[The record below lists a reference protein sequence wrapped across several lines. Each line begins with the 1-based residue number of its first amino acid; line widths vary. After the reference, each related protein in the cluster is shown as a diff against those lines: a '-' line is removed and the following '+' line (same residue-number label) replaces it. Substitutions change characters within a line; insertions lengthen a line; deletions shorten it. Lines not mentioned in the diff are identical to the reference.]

1 MKKFHKKLSS
11 LLLGAALAF
20 TTIVTP
26 ALAADSSVTYEGRA
40 EKFVYA
46 PGSEQ
51 SDTDLFDNFKNVMP
65 GDSLEQIIYVA
76 NNNKKCDYVKIHL
89 RAEAHG
95 EENPLIDAV
104 ANKEDVASMSDFLN
118 QLGMKVY
125 LKDEVIYE
133 SSPDEVAGFKEG
145 VLIGALRYGAVAELK
160 VVLEVPLELDNKYAN
175 RIGEVDWIFT
185 VSEHNDSKG
194 GGGGSKPKP
203 KPTPEPEVNHDIIV
217 IEPEEI
223 PLGDIPF
230 DVLGALDIPKTGDET
245 MIWPY
250 LLLFVAGVLGLG
262 VTVLKKSKRG

>member
-11 LLLGAALAF
+11 LLLGAALAL
-20 TTIVTP
+20 TTVVTP
-26 ALAADSSVTYEGRA
+26 ALAADASVTYEGQA

-89 RAEAHG
+89 RAEAHDD
-95 EENPLIDAV
+95 ENKLIDAV
-104 ANKEDVASMSDFLN
+104 ANKEDVASMSDFLS

-133 SSPDEVAGFKEG
+133 ASPDEVAGFEEG

-160 VVLEVPLELDNKYAN
+160 VVLEVPVELDNKYAN
-175 RIGEVDWIFT
+175 RVGEVDWIFT
-185 VSEHNDSKG
+185 VSEHNNSSG
-194 GGGGSKPKP
+194 GGGGSTSKK
-203 KPTPEPEVNHDIIV
+203 KITTEPEIDQDFIV
-217 IEPEEI
+217 IEPDEV
-223 PLGDIPF
+223 PLGNLPF
-230 DVLGALDIPKTGDET
+230 GVLGALDMPKTGDET

-250 LLLFVAGVLGLG
+250 LLLLAAGVLGLG
-262 VTVLKKSKRG
+262 VTVLKKAKRG